1 MIKILIAKS
10 SSGKDYILKHIV
22 SNGLATPIISYTS
35 RPIRDGEKHGVDYYY
50 TTTNIFENMIDNHEL
65 IEYRKYNTLV
75 DNKPATWYYGMRR
88 QKFDK
93 NKNYIVI
100 LDVGG
105 ANEFIKQ
112 VDNCEVYFIEADDNL
127 RTQWAMKRGSFD
139 KYEWERR
146 MKDDDVE
153 ISEDKLSDYVK
164 ENVKINHIK
173 NYGQNIE
180 LIVDKI
186 MNEWYNKDI
195 K

>member
-22 SNGLATPIISYTS
+22 SNGLATPIISYTT
-35 RPIRDGEKHGVDYYY
+35 RPIRECEVDGVNYHY
-50 TTTNIFENMIDNHEL
+50 TSKSIFENMIYNHEL
-65 IEYRKYNTLV
+65 IEYREYKTLV
-75 DNKPATWYYGMRR
+75 DNKSDVWYYGLRK
-88 QKFDK
+88 QKFEDK
-93 NKNYIVI
+93 DYIVI

-146 MKDDDVE
+146 MKDDDIE

-164 ENVKINHIK
+164 KNVKINHIK

-186 MNEWYNKDI
+186 MNE
-195 K
+195 